1 MPDLSPAVPAATVP
15 ARRVHRAPPPHPNCG
30 VLPIEPM
37 SEPSTSPATARTA
50 LAFATCTLI
59 WGSTFLFIRI
69 GNDTVPPMWAASL
82 RLVVAAVVMVALV
95 IALGRALPRGPAL
108 KAAAWFGLFQFGF
121 NLPLLYWG
129 EMVVP
134 SGLAAV
140 VFATIPITSA
150 LVARAFG
157 LERLEPLKM
166 LGAVVALGGVT
177 VLFVGQLGA
186 RVTALP
192 ILSIYAATVFA
203 ALGSTMLKRGP
214 RQDPLAANAVAAA
227 VGAPV
232 CLLASVLLREVRP
245 LPTQWVQIYPIL
257 YLAIVGSVG
266 AFVVFAWL
274 VNHWK
279 VSTLAFI
286 GVVVPVIAIG
296 LGTLVRHEELHRRHV
311 VGSVLVLAGVILAIA
326 NDRHRARRPPEIVP
340 R

>member
-1 MPDLSPAVPAATVP
+1 MPEPPTP
-15 ARRVHRAPPPHPNCG
+15 PGAPR
-30 VLPIEPM
+30 
-37 SEPSTSPATARTA
+37 TS

-69 GNDTVPPMWAASL
+69 GNDTVPPMWAATL
-82 RLVVAAVVMVALV
+82 RLVIAAVVMAALV
-95 IALGRALPRGPAL
+95 HLLRRRLPRGAAL
-108 KAAAWFGLFQFGF
+108 GAAAWYGLFQFGF

-150 LVARAFG
+150 FIARAFG
-157 LERLEPLKM
+157 LERLQPLKL
-166 LGAVVALGGVT
+166 LGALIALGGVI
-177 VLFVGQLGA
+177 LMFGGQLGA
-186 RVTALP
+186 PVTALP
-192 ILSIYAATVFA
+192 ILTIYLATVFA

-232 CLLASVLLREVRP
+232 CLLASVMLGEVRS
-245 LPTQWVQIYPIL
+245 LPTQWGQIHPIL
-257 YLAIVGSVG
+257 YLAILGSVG

-274 VNHWK
+274 VNHWN

-286 GVVVPVIAIG
+286 GVVVPVIAVA
-296 LGTLVRHEELHRRHV
+296 LGALVRHEVFHREHLL
-311 VGSVLVLAGVILAIA
+311 GSLLVLAGVILAIVS
-326 NDRHRARRPPEIVP
+326 DRRAKRSPAS
-340 R
+340 

>member
-1 MPDLSPAVPAATVP
+1 MPEPQS
-15 ARRVHRAPPPHPNCG
+15 APG
-30 VLPIEPM
+30 
-37 SEPSTSPATARTA
+37 AARTS

-59 WGSTFLFIRI
+59 WGSTFLVIRI
-69 GNDTVPPMWAASL
+69 GNDTVPPMWAAFL
-82 RLVVAAVVMVALV
+82 RLVVAGVVMAALV
-95 IALGRALPRGPAL
+95 PALGRVFPKGRALR
-108 KAAAWFGLFQFGF
+108 AAAWYGLFQFGF

-150 LVARAFG
+150 LIARAFG

-166 LGAVVALGGVT
+166 LGALLALGGVA
-177 VLFVGQLGA
+177 VLFVEQLGA

-192 ILSIYAATVFA
+192 ILSIYLATVFA

-227 VGAPV
+227 AGAPV
-232 CLLASVLLREVRP
+232 CLVASLLLREPRS
-245 LPTQWVQIYPIL
+245 LPTQWIQIYPIL
-257 YLAIVGSVG
+257 YLAILGSVG

-274 VNHWK
+274 VNHWN

-286 GVVVPVIAIG
+286 GVVVPVIAVG
-296 LGTLVRHEELHRRHV
+296 LGALVRHEELRREHV
-311 VGSVLVLAGVILAIA
+311 MGSVLVLAGVLLAIA
-326 NDRHRARRPPEIVP
+326 SDRRRMSRAPASP
-340 R
+340 